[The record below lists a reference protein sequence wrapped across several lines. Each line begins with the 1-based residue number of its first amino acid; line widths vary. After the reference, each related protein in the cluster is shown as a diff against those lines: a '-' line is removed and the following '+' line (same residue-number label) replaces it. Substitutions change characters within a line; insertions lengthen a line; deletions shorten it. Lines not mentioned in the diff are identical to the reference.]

1 MSVLVNKDSRVI
13 VQGFT
18 GKEGTFHAE
27 QMIAYGT
34 QLVGGVTPGKGGQKH
49 LERPVFNTVLDSVQ
63 QAGAD
68 TSVIFVPPAF
78 AADAIMEAA
87 EAGIKV
93 IICITEGIP
102 VQDMVKV
109 KAYLA
114 RFDTRLI
121 GPNCPG
127 VITPEEAKCGIM
139 PGFIHRK
146 GHIGIVSRSGTLTYE
161 AVDQVTKAGMG
172 QSTCIGIGGDP
183 ICGTTTKEAVELLMN
198 DPETEG
204 IIMIGEIG
212 GGMEAEAAHYIK
224 AHGTK
229 PVVGFIAG
237 RTAPKGRKMGHAGAI
252 IGGKDDTAEAKM
264 KIMAECGLHVVDSP
278 ANIGETMRAALRG

>member
-1 MSVLVNKDSRVI
+1 MSVLVNKHSKII

-18 GKEGTFHAE
+18 GKEGTFHAT
-27 QMIAYGT
+27 QMLEYGT
-34 QLVGGVTPGKGGQKH
+34 NVVGGVTPGKGGEQH
-49 LERPVFNTVLDSVQ
+49 LDRPVFNTVADAVN

-78 AADAIMEAA
+78 AGDAIMEAA
-87 EAGIKV
+87 DAGIKV

-109 KAYLA
+109 KEYLN
-114 RFDTRLI
+114 RYDCRLI

-127 VITPEEAKCGIM
+127 VITPDEAKCGIM
-139 PGFIHRK
+139 PGFIHKK
-146 GHIGIVSRSGTLTYE
+146 GTIGIVSRSGTLTYE

-183 ICGTTTKEAVELLMN
+183 IPGTTTKEAVELLMN

-212 GGMEAEAAHYIK
+212 GTMEAEAAYYIK
-224 AHGTK
+224 EHGTK

-237 RTAPKGRKMGHAGAI
+237 QTAPKGRTMGHAGAI

-264 KIMAECGLHVVDSP
+264 QIMEACGIHVVRSP
-278 ANIGETMRAALRG
+278 AEIGATMRRVLGK